1 MEEPISKATH
11 EMIHLWQPVIKNK
24 DGNYIAVLSDDSLDR
39 DDEFVGKSALQDIM
53 NYDGY
58 TAILLNHKNDVLMQ
72 IGHWTNKRL
81 EEAGGYTA
89 FVAEPKFYMSNPNA
103 QIIKG
108 CMDEGAV
115 YGVSIGA
122 IPKSWDM
129 VEKNGM
135 KYKRYT
141 KLELLE
147 ASFVA
152 IPSNRHGRALAVAKM
167 FGTDN
172 TETDKTETKT
182 NKDIKQEETKMA
194 DNATQEPIEKTFT
207 QKEFD
212 TEMTK
217 LKELNDDVSKQ
228 LELSKTELAKAKD
241 DLAKLNSDKELIVK
255 EFEELKKMS
264 VMKGD
269 MTSVENGDNSD
280 NKDLQKAI
288 SEGQLPI
295 VNKN

>member
-135 KYKRYT
+135 IYKRYT

-167 FGTDN
+167 FGTDKPQ
-172 TETDKTETKT
+172 EEQPQDKT

-217 LKELNDDVSKQ
+217 LKELNDDVSKK
-228 LELSKTELAKAKD
+228 LELSNIELAKAKD

-269 MTSVENGDNSD
+269 MTTVENGDNSD
-280 NKDLQKAI
+280 NNDLQKAI

>member
-108 CMDEGAV
+108 CMDEGAE

-167 FGTDN
+167 FGTDKPQ
-172 TETDKTETKT
+172 EEQPQDKT
-182 NKDIKQEETKMA
+182 NKDIKQEETKMS
-194 DNATQEPIEKTFT
+194 DNTTQEPIEKTFT

-269 MTSVENGDNSD
+269 MTTVENGDNSD

>member
-129 VEKNGM
+129 VHKNGM

-167 FGTDN
+167 FGTDKPQ
-172 TETDKTETKT
+172 EEQPQDKT
-182 NKDIKQEETKMA
+182 NKDIKQEETKMS